1 MVEFKKIT
9 RGRMR
14 LKENLHK
21 KILCVVL
28 MLLSGTF
35 LSSAQLS
42 DPSELERMAKAQGYS
57 DAQIGSAKQKYGKSE
72 SSQSQSTI
80 VKVDENVQ
88 RFGDNDVFDIVD
100 RGSATTKEK
109 KDSVEVSNNR
119 LPYFGYN
126 VFKNIP
132 DAFSPNAIGPVDPGY
147 IVGPGDV
154 LRLTVWGQ
162 AEFQYELT
170 VSKEGKVFIPVAGQ
184 VYVTGVPFDEL
195 QKKIKGLLSR
205 NYSGLSGNPQ
215 RTFMD
220 LTVAKIRPIRIF
232 IMGEVNEP
240 GGYTVSSFATVFN
253 ALYSVGGPLERGS
266 LRNVKVVRNGKEV
279 ATVDLYGYL
288 LNGKCTTDVRLQNN
302 DVVFVPPRGKTVA
315 ITGSVFRPSY
325 YELSD
330 NDQFSSLLN
339 YCGGV
344 LSLTNIDR
352 AQLFRVLPFDKR
364 DGVSELTLMS
374 DINIKD
380 CILQKKELA
389 LFDRDS
395 IECTS
400 LYNDLKNKVKLSG
413 AVQYPG
419 LYQSDSLTIAELI
432 FDYGKVIEDRYYSL
446 RADLYRINDDLISRR
461 VIPVDLEKLRKDP
474 SYNFKM
480 AAGDEVVVKEKTV
493 EKPIDL
499 HISVLGEVNKP
510 GICTLSTNMTLVD
523 AIFYAGGFNRKAY
536 KKSVDL
542 YRVNKA
548 SLDSLCTVYKID
560 LPDSFSYMDETMR
573 NFPLEDR
580 DRIVVRIDPVYSDI
594 QTVYISGKVK
604 YQGGYALINRSVR
617 LVEIIDR
624 AGGLLPEAFLD
635 GATVLRNGKRV
646 VVNFEKAYYQKK
658 EKENIVLQP
667 GDSIYIPGKPNTVTV
682 SGNVNNP
689 GLFSFVDGDRIGAYL
704 NRAGGLADST
714 NYIILTNPNG
724 GSKRTH
730 TSFNRTKV
738 LDGST
743 IYVSKKPYVDETG
756 KKQGPTITE
765 VIRDTLAIITSAV
778 TVIVLV
784 VQLKK

>member
-1 MVEFKKIT
+1 MRQKGYVLKKIWY
-9 RGRMR
+9 
-14 LKENLHK
+14 
-21 KILCVVL
+21 VVL
-28 MLLSGTF
+28 IAFFAKGIVY
-35 LSSAQLS
+35 AQLT
-42 DPSELERMAKAQGYS
+42 DPSELERLAKAQGYS
-57 DAQIGSAKQKYGKSE
+57 DAQISIAKQKYGNNE
-72 SSQSQSTI
+72 NPPSQSRV

-88 RFGDNDVFDIVD
+88 RFGDDENSVPANPDFD
-100 RGSATTKEK
+100 TTKEK
-109 KDSVEVSNNR
+109 KDIVKVSDSSS
-119 LPYFGYN
+119 LPFFGYN

-205 NYSGLSGNPQ
+205 NYSGLSSDPQ

-232 IMGEVNEP
+232 IMGEVDQP
-240 GGYTVSSFATVFN
+240 GGYTVSSYATVFN
-253 ALYSVGGPLERGS
+253 ALYSVGGPLEKGS
-266 LRNVKVVRNGKEV
+266 LRTIKVIRNAKEV

-288 LNGKCTTDVRLQNN
+288 LSGKCTTDVRLQNN
-302 DVVFVPPRGKTVA
+302 DVVFVPPRRKTIAV
-315 ITGSVFRPSY
+315 TGSVFRPSY
-325 YELSD
+325 YELAD
-330 NDQFSSLLN
+330 NENLASLLN

-364 DGVSELTLMS
+364 DNMQELTLMN
-374 DINIKD
+374 DINLKE
-380 CILQKKELA
+380 CILQKKELP
-389 LFDRDS
+389 LYDKDS
-395 IECTS
+395 LSFTV

-432 FDYGKVIEDRYYSL
+432 FDYGKVIEDKYYSL
-446 RADLYRINDDLISRR
+446 RADLYRLNEDLTSKRL
-461 VIPVDLEKLRKDP
+461 IPVDLEKLRKDP
-474 SYNFKM
+474 TYNFKM

-493 EKPIDL
+493 EKPADMV
-499 HISVLGEVNKP
+499 ISILGEVNKP
-510 GICTLSTNMTLVD
+510 GVCTLSTNMTLID
-523 AIFYAGGFNRKAY
+523 AIFYAGGFNYKAY

-542 YRVNKA
+542 YRLNKT
-548 SLDSLCTVYKID
+548 SLDSLCTVYKVE

-580 DRIVVRIDPVYSDI
+580 DRIVVRIDPTYSDI

-604 YQGGYALINRSVR
+604 YQGGYALVNRDVK

-635 GATVLRNGKRV
+635 GASVTRNGKRF
-646 VVNFEKAYYQKK
+646 VVNFEKAYFQKK

-689 GLFSFVDGDRIGAYL
+689 GLFSFVEGDRIGAYL

-714 NYIILTNPNG
+714 NYILLTNPNG
-724 GSKRTH
+724 GSKKIHSTM
-730 TSFNRTKV
+730 NRTKV
-738 LDGST
+738 LDGS
-743 IYVSKKPYVDETG
+743 IIHVAKKPYVDETG
-756 KKQGPTITE
+756 KKQGPTVAE
-765 VIRDTLAIITSAV
+765 VIRDTLAIVTSAV
-778 TVIVLV
+778 TVIALV
-784 VQLKK
+784 IQLKKK